1 MSILAAGATSI
12 GGGNKRPAP
21 ESNSGTDGD
30 SVVKNPKTQRRF
42 TRVEKTI
49 LEERYKHDQL
59 NDRKDR
65 EDVDV
70 LISGDGK
77 PLSKRR

>member
-1 MSILAAGATSI
+1 MEF
-12 GGGNKRPAP
+12 R
-21 ESNSGTDGD
+21 ESGYFA
-30 SVVKNPKTQRRF
+30 VKKTKTQRRF

>member
-12 GGGNKRPAP
+12 GGGNKRPSP
-21 ESNSGTDGD
+21 ESNSGTDGG
-30 SVVKNPKTQRRF
+30 SAVKKTKTQRRF
-42 TRVEKTI
+42 TRVEKAI
-49 LEERYKHDQL
+49 LEDRYKNDQL